1 MYHSKR
7 HTLPFL
13 SDLREESTYKGCSRR
28 GKWEKEAR
36 ERETVTRE
44 VPRST
49 GITGRPGKGR
59 LVTRT
64 ELLGPLGL

>member
-1 MYHSKR
+1 MERKVG
-7 HTLPFL
+7 
-13 SDLREESTYKGCSRR
+13 EG
-28 GKWEKEAR
+28 G

-49 GITGRPGKGR
+49 GITGRPGKGH

-64 ELLGPLGL
+64 ELLGLLGL